1 MKILLYRIVVA
12 ALLFLIGCTPSKEVN
27 VSRLS
32 SPDDVNRFYVEREK
46 QIRTFTGSGNITIET
61 PEFSNNAGFTV
72 TINRPDSLL
81 IKLKGPFGISVGT
94 LFITNGKFVF
104 LNNVEKKIQT
114 GGLDSIPIQSL
125 INMPFSTNDLVNI
138 FTGSY
143 GYSVMDYS
151 NARLD
156 FNGVNYLLENNTE
169 AERKE
174 MTIDGANNNFLKLI
188 HRDHYGK
195 VITEIYARSYEN
207 VDGVNLPYWMRII
220 FPKQHRSLTIT
231 YDEIKINNTVNF
243 NLSLPRELQN

>member
-61 PEFSNNAGFTV
+61 PELSNNVSFTV
-72 TINRPDSLL
+72 TINRPDSLM
-81 IKLKGPFGISVGT
+81 IKLKGPFGISLGT
-94 LFITNGKFVF
+94 LFITDNKFLF
-104 LNNVEKKIQT
+104 LNNVEKKI
-114 GGLDSIPIQSL
+114 LV
-125 INMPFSTNDLVNI
+125 NMPFSTNDLVNI